1 MGGYRDWDD
10 GDWPPARP
18 RRVEGGIKARSRRGQ
33 IGESWW
39 SGRFVAILESL
50 GMGPR
55 LGRGRAYAR
64 AGQVL
69 DLGVAAG
76 TASARVQG
84 SRARPY
90 RVSIG
95 LARFAEA
102 DWARVESAL
111 AARAVYSA
119 KLLAGEMP
127 REIEEVFASCGL
139 SLFPE
144 RARDLA
150 MSCSCPDWAVPCKHI
165 AATFYLLAEAFDADP
180 FLILA
185 WRARAPG
192 RRSRR
197 AGAPA
202 RPVPHRAAGSRP
214 RRAAGV
220 RLPRHG
226 GVRAPWRRSRGGVM
240 KRTDALVGA
249 FEDTVPSPDRGNHRS
264 TRENRAAKRRSCCTC
279 GLSCSRSPSRTSA
292 VAEAVDA
299 FVAYQPEENLP
310 DPVAAVQAPGADGG
324 GPGAGG
330 GRRGGQ
336 GRLGHG
342 PPGAAVAGLRGSAR
356 RWRHDPCRAL
366 AGVG

>member
-69 DLGVAAG
+69 DLGVTAG
-76 TASARVQG
+76 TVSARVQG
-84 SRARPY
+84 SRAGPY

-95 LARFAEA
+95 LGRFGEA

-111 AARAVYSA
+111 AARALYSA

-127 REIEEVFASCGL
+127 LQIEEVFSSCGL

-144 RARDLA
+144 RAQDLA

-185 WRARAPG
+185 WRGRARDDLLARLRALRALTGSDTVSDTAERPGEADRFWASRGDLAAARAPAAQAVAPDVLVRQLDPSPIELRG
-192 RRSRR
+192 RHLG
-197 AGAPA
+197 ALLAPA
-202 RPVPHRAAGSRP
+202 YHAMAASV
-214 RRAAGV
+214 RRG
-220 RLPRHG
+220 
-226 GVRAPWRRSRGGVM
+226 
-240 KRTDALVGA
+240 
-249 FEDTVPSPDRGNHRS
+249 
-264 TRENRAAKRRSCCTC
+264 
-279 GLSCSRSPSRTSA
+279 
-292 VAEAVDA
+292 AEA
-299 FVAYQPEENLP
+299 EE
-310 DPVAAVQAPGADGG
+310 A
-324 GPGAGG
+324 
-330 GRRGGQ
+330 
-336 GRLGHG
+336 
-342 PPGAAVAGLRGSAR
+342 
-356 RWRHDPCRAL
+356 
-366 AGVG
+366 

>member
-69 DLGVAAG
+69 DLRVAAG
-76 TASARVQG
+76 TVSARVQG
-84 SRARPY
+84 SRPRPY

-95 LARFAEA
+95 LARFGEA

-111 AARAVYSA
+111 AARALYSA

-127 REIEEVFASCGL
+127 LQIEEVFSSCGL

-144 RARDLA
+144 RAQDLA

-185 WRARAPG
+185 WRGRARDDLPPLAEQLDRFWASRGDLATARAPAAQVVAPDVLMRQLNPSPIELRG
-192 RRSRR
+192 RDLG
-197 AGAPA
+197 ALLAPA
-202 RPVPHRAAGSRP
+202 YHAMAESV
-214 RRAAGV
+214 RRG
-220 RLPRHG
+220 
-226 GVRAPWRRSRGGVM
+226 
-240 KRTDALVGA
+240 
-249 FEDTVPSPDRGNHRS
+249 
-264 TRENRAAKRRSCCTC
+264 
-279 GLSCSRSPSRTSA
+279 
-292 VAEAVDA
+292 AEA
-299 FVAYQPEENLP
+299 EE
-310 DPVAAVQAPGADGG
+310 
-324 GPGAGG
+324 
-330 GRRGGQ
+330 
-336 GRLGHG
+336 
-342 PPGAAVAGLRGSAR
+342 AR
-356 RWRHDPCRAL
+356 
-366 AGVG
+366 

>member
-1 MGGYRDWDD
+1 MAGSWD
-10 GDWPPARP
+10 DWPPPSRP

-50 GMGPR
+50 GIGPR

-76 TASARVQG
+76 TVSARVQG

-95 LARFAEA
+95 LARFGGAE
-102 DWARVESAL
+102 WARVESAL
-111 AARAVYSA
+111 AARALYSA

-139 SLFPE
+139 SLFPG
-144 RARDLA
+144 RAQDLA

-185 WRARAPG
+185 WRGRPRDDLLARLRALRALTGSDTVSDDAQRPGGAHRFGLAVEDRPLAEQLDRFWASRGDLAATRAPAARAV
-192 RRSRR
+192 
-197 AGAPA
+197 APDLL
-202 RPVPHRAAGSRP
+202 
-214 RRAAGV
+214 V
-220 RLPRHG
+220 RQL
-226 GVRAPWRRSRGGVM
+226 S
-240 KRTDALVGA
+240 
-249 FEDTVPSPDRGNHRS
+249 PSPI
-264 TRENRAAKRRSCCTC
+264 
-279 GLSCSRSPSRTSA
+279 
-292 VAEAVDA
+292 
-299 FVAYQPEENLP
+299 
-310 DPVAAVQAPGADGG
+310 
-324 GPGAGG
+324 
-330 GRRGGQ
+330 
-336 GRLGHG
+336 
-342 PPGAAVAGLRGSAR
+342 GLRGRELGALLAPAYHAMAASVR
-356 RWRHDPCRAL
+356 RDAE
-366 AGVG
+366 AEEA

>member
-1 MGGYRDWDD
+1 MGGDRGDWD
-10 GDWPPARP
+10 GDWPPARR

-69 DLGVAAG
+69 ELRVAAG
-76 TASARVQG
+76 AVSARVQG

-90 RVSIG
+90 RVGVG
-95 LARFAEA
+95 LARFGEA

-111 AARAVYSA
+111 AARALYSA

-127 REIEEVFASCGL
+127 REIEEVFESCGL

-144 RARDLA
+144 RAQDLA

-185 WRARAPG
+185 WRGRARDDLLARLRALRALTGSGAGSDDAERPGEERRFGLAAEDPPLAEQLDRFWTSGGDLAAARAAAAP
-192 RRSRR
+192 
-197 AGAPA
+197 AGAPD
-202 RPVPHRAAGSRP
+202 
-214 RRAAGV
+214 V
-220 RLPRHG
+220 R
-226 GVRAPWRRSRGGVM
+226 VRQL
-240 KRTDALVGA
+240 D
-249 FEDTVPSPDRGNHRS
+249 PSPIELRGRDL
-264 TRENRAAKRRSCCTC
+264 RALLAPAYHTMAASVRR
-279 GLSCSRSPSRTSA
+279 G
-292 VAEAVDA
+292 AEA
-299 FVAYQPEENLP
+299 EE
-310 DPVAAVQAPGADGG
+310 A
-324 GPGAGG
+324 
-330 GRRGGQ
+330 
-336 GRLGHG
+336 
-342 PPGAAVAGLRGSAR
+342 
-356 RWRHDPCRAL
+356 
-366 AGVG
+366 

>member
-1 MGGYRDWDD
+1 MAGSW
-10 GDWPPARP
+10 GDWPAPSRP

-76 TASARVQG
+76 TISARVQG

-95 LARFAEA
+95 LARFGEA

-111 AARAVYSA
+111 AARALYSA

-127 REIEEVFASCGL
+127 LQIEEVFASCDL

-144 RARDLA
+144 RAQDLA

-180 FLILA
+180 FLILG
-185 WRARAPG
+185 WRGRTRDDLLARLRALRALTDSDTGSDDEELPGEAHRFGLAVDDPPLAEQLDRFWASRGDLATARAPAAQAVAPDALVRQLDPSPIALRG
-192 RRSRR
+192 RDL
-197 AGAPA
+197 AGLLTPA
-202 RPVPHRAAGSRP
+202 YHAMAASV
-214 RRAAGV
+214 RRAA
-220 RLPRHG
+220 
-226 GVRAPWRRSRGGVM
+226 
-240 KRTDALVGA
+240 
-249 FEDTVPSPDRGNHRS
+249 E
-264 TRENRAAKRRSCCTC
+264 
-279 GLSCSRSPSRTSA
+279 
-292 VAEAVDA
+292 AEEA
-299 FVAYQPEENLP
+299 
-310 DPVAAVQAPGADGG
+310 
-324 GPGAGG
+324 
-330 GRRGGQ
+330 
-336 GRLGHG
+336 
-342 PPGAAVAGLRGSAR
+342 
-356 RWRHDPCRAL
+356 
-366 AGVG
+366 

>member
-76 TASARVQG
+76 TVSARVQG

-95 LARFAEA
+95 LARFGEA

-111 AARAVYSA
+111 AARALYSA

-144 RARDLA
+144 RAPDLA

-185 WRARAPG
+185 WRGRARDALLARLRALRALTVSETAEWPGEAYRFGLAVEDPPLAEQLDRFWASRGDLEAARAP
-192 RRSRR
+192 
-197 AGAPA
+197 APQA
-202 RPVPHRAAGSRP
+202 VAS
-214 RRAAGV
+214 
-220 RLPRHG
+220 
-226 GVRAPWRRSRGGVM
+226 
-240 KRTDALVGA
+240 DALVRQL
-249 FEDTVPSPDRGNHRS
+249 DPSPIGLAGRDLGALLAPAYHAMAASVRRG
-264 TRENRAAKRRSCCTC
+264 
-279 GLSCSRSPSRTSA
+279 
-292 VAEAVDA
+292 AEAGEA
-299 FVAYQPEENLP
+299 
-310 DPVAAVQAPGADGG
+310 
-324 GPGAGG
+324 
-330 GRRGGQ
+330 
-336 GRLGHG
+336 
-342 PPGAAVAGLRGSAR
+342 
-356 RWRHDPCRAL
+356 
-366 AGVG
+366 

>member
-1 MGGYRDWDD
+1 MAGSWEE
-10 GDWPPARP
+10 WPPPSRP

-69 DLGVAAG
+69 DLTVAPG
-76 TASARVQG
+76 TVSARVQG

-95 LARFAEA
+95 LARFGEA

-111 AARAVYSA
+111 AARALYSA

-144 RARDLA
+144 RAQDLA

-165 AATFYLLAEAFDADP
+165 AATFYLLAEAFDRDP

-185 WRARAPG
+185 WRGRARDDLLARLRTLRALTGSDAGFDDAERPGEARRFGLAVEDPPLAEQLDRFWTSRGDLAATRAPAAQAAAPDVLVRQLDPSPIELRG
-192 RRSRR
+192 RDLG
-197 AGAPA
+197 ALLAPA
-202 RPVPHRAAGSRP
+202 YHAMAASV
-214 RRAAGV
+214 RR
-220 RLPRHG
+220 
-226 GVRAPWRRSRGGVM
+226 
-240 KRTDALVGA
+240 D
-249 FEDTVPSPDRGNHRS
+249 
-264 TRENRAAKRRSCCTC
+264 
-279 GLSCSRSPSRTSA
+279 
-292 VAEAVDA
+292 AEA
-299 FVAYQPEENLP
+299 EE
-310 DPVAAVQAPGADGG
+310 A
-324 GPGAGG
+324 
-330 GRRGGQ
+330 
-336 GRLGHG
+336 
-342 PPGAAVAGLRGSAR
+342 
-356 RWRHDPCRAL
+356 
-366 AGVG
+366 

>member
-69 DLGVAAG
+69 DLGVTAG
-76 TASARVQG
+76 TVSARVQG

-95 LARFAEA
+95 LGRFGEA

-111 AARAVYSA
+111 AARALYSA

-127 REIEEVFASCGL
+127 LQIEEVFSSCGL

-144 RARDLA
+144 RAQDLA

-165 AATFYLLAEAFDADP
+165 AATSSPGCAPCVRSPAPTP
-180 FLILA
+180 FPI
-185 WRARAPG
+185 P
-192 RRSRR
+192 RSD
-197 AGAPA
+197 PA
-202 RPVPHRAAGSRP
+202 RLTASALPSRTHPWPSSSTASGRPAGTSRP
-214 RRAAGV
+214 PERPRPRPWLPTCWCASST
-220 RLPRHG
+220 RLPSSC
-226 GVRAPWRRSRGGVM
+226 GVATSARCWPPPTTPWRRPCAVARKP
-240 KRTDALVGA
+240 KRRDEAAHALVGGIG
-249 FEDTVPSPDRGNHRS
+249 DTAPSPDRGNHQS
-264 TRENRAAKRRSCCTC
+264 TPENR
-279 GLSCSRSPSRTSA
+279 
-292 VAEAVDA
+292 
-299 FVAYQPEENLP
+299 
-310 DPVAAVQAPGADGG
+310 
-324 GPGAGG
+324 
-330 GRRGGQ
+330 
-336 GRLGHG
+336 
-342 PPGAAVAGLRGSAR
+342 
-356 RWRHDPCRAL
+356 
-366 AGVG
+366 

>member
-1 MGGYRDWDD
+1 MAGSW
-10 GDWPPARP
+10 GDWPPPSRP

-76 TASARVQG
+76 IVSARVQG

-95 LARFAEA
+95 LARFGEA

-111 AARAVYSA
+111 AARALYSA

-127 REIEEVFASCGL
+127 LQIEEVFASCGL

-144 RARDLA
+144 RAQDLA

-185 WRARAPG
+185 WRGRARDDLLARLRALRALTGPDEAERRGEAGRFGLANEDPPLAEQLDRFWASRGDLTAARAPVE
-192 RRSRR
+192 
-197 AGAPA
+197 ATAAPDVLL
-202 RPVPHRAAGSRP
+202 RQLG
-214 RRAAGV
+214 
-220 RLPRHG
+220 
-226 GVRAPWRRSRGGVM
+226 
-240 KRTDALVGA
+240 
-249 FEDTVPSPDRGNHRS
+249 PSPI
-264 TRENRAAKRRSCCTC
+264 
-279 GLSCSRSPSRTSA
+279 GL
-292 VAEAVDA
+292 
-299 FVAYQPEENLP
+299 
-310 DPVAAVQAPGADGG
+310 
-324 GPGAGG
+324 
-330 GRRGGQ
+330 Q
-336 GRLGHG
+336 GRDLGALLDPAYHAM
-342 PPGAAVAGLRGSAR
+342 AASIRRRVEAGEA
-356 RWRHDPCRAL
+356 
-366 AGVG
+366 

>member
-1 MGGYRDWDD
+1 MAGSW
-10 GDWPPARP
+10 GDWPPPSRP
-18 RRVEGGIKARSRRGQ
+18 RRVDGGIKARSRRGQ

-76 TASARVQG
+76 IVSARVQG

-95 LARFAEA
+95 LARFGEA

-111 AARAVYSA
+111 AARALYSA

-127 REIEEVFASCGL
+127 HEIEEMFTSCGL
-139 SLFPE
+139 SVFPE
-144 RARDLA
+144 RAQDLA

-185 WRARAPG
+185 WRGRARDDLLARLRALRALTGPGTGSDDVERSGEARRFGLAIDDPPLAEQLDRFWVSRGDLTAARAPEAAAFAPDVLVRQLGPSPIALRG
-192 RRSRR
+192 RDLG
-197 AGAPA
+197 ALLAPA
-202 RPVPHRAAGSRP
+202 YHAMAASV
-214 RRAAGV
+214 RRG
-220 RLPRHG
+220 
-226 GVRAPWRRSRGGVM
+226 
-240 KRTDALVGA
+240 
-249 FEDTVPSPDRGNHRS
+249 
-264 TRENRAAKRRSCCTC
+264 
-279 GLSCSRSPSRTSA
+279 
-292 VAEAVDA
+292 AEAGEA
-299 FVAYQPEENLP
+299 
-310 DPVAAVQAPGADGG
+310 
-324 GPGAGG
+324 
-330 GRRGGQ
+330 
-336 GRLGHG
+336 
-342 PPGAAVAGLRGSAR
+342 
-356 RWRHDPCRAL
+356 
-366 AGVG
+366 

>member
-69 DLGVAAG
+69 DLRVAAG
-76 TASARVQG
+76 TVSARVQG
-84 SRARPY
+84 SRPRPY

-95 LARFAEA
+95 LARFGEA
-102 DWARVESAL
+102 DWARVESAV
-111 AARAVYSA
+111 AARALYSA

-127 REIEEVFASCGL
+127 LQIEEVFSSCGL

-144 RARDLA
+144 RAQDLA

-185 WRARAPG
+185 WQGRARDDLLARLRALRALTGPDTVSDNAERLDEAHRFGLAVEDPPLAEQLDRFWASRGDLATARAPAAQVVAPDVLMRQLNPSPIELRG
-192 RRSRR
+192 RDLG
-197 AGAPA
+197 ALLAPA
-202 RPVPHRAAGSRP
+202 YHAMAESV
-214 RRAAGV
+214 RRG
-220 RLPRHG
+220 
-226 GVRAPWRRSRGGVM
+226 
-240 KRTDALVGA
+240 
-249 FEDTVPSPDRGNHRS
+249 
-264 TRENRAAKRRSCCTC
+264 
-279 GLSCSRSPSRTSA
+279 
-292 VAEAVDA
+292 AEA
-299 FVAYQPEENLP
+299 EE
-310 DPVAAVQAPGADGG
+310 
-324 GPGAGG
+324 
-330 GRRGGQ
+330 
-336 GRLGHG
+336 
-342 PPGAAVAGLRGSAR
+342 AR
-356 RWRHDPCRAL
+356 
-366 AGVG
+366 

>member
-1 MGGYRDWDD
+1 MAGFWR
-10 GDWPPARP
+10 DWPPPSRP

-69 DLGVAAG
+69 DLAVAAG
-76 TASARVQG
+76 TVSARVQG

-95 LARFAEA
+95 LARFGEA

-111 AARAVYSA
+111 AERALYSA

-127 REIEEVFASCGL
+127 HEIEEMFTGCGL
-139 SLFPE
+139 SVFPE
-144 RARDLA
+144 RAQDLA

-185 WRARAPG
+185 WRGRARDDLLARLRALRALTGPGTGSDDVERPGEARRFGLAIDDPPLAEQLDRFWASRGDLTAARAPEAAAFAPDVLVRQLGPSPVALRG
-192 RRSRR
+192 RDLG
-197 AGAPA
+197 ALLAPA
-202 RPVPHRAAGSRP
+202 YHAMAASV
-214 RRAAGV
+214 RRG
-220 RLPRHG
+220 
-226 GVRAPWRRSRGGVM
+226 
-240 KRTDALVGA
+240 
-249 FEDTVPSPDRGNHRS
+249 
-264 TRENRAAKRRSCCTC
+264 
-279 GLSCSRSPSRTSA
+279 
-292 VAEAVDA
+292 AEAGEA
-299 FVAYQPEENLP
+299 
-310 DPVAAVQAPGADGG
+310 
-324 GPGAGG
+324 
-330 GRRGGQ
+330 
-336 GRLGHG
+336 
-342 PPGAAVAGLRGSAR
+342 
-356 RWRHDPCRAL
+356 
-366 AGVG
+366 

>member
-165 AATFYLLAEAFDADP
+165 AATFYLLAEAF
-180 FLILA
+180 LILA
-185 WRARAPG
+185 WRGRARDDLLARLRALRALTGSDTVSDNAEQPG
-192 RRSRR
+192 E
-197 AGAPA
+197 A
-202 RPVPHRAAGSRP
+202 HRFGLAVEDPPLAAQLDRFW
-214 RRAAGV
+214 A
-220 RLPRHG
+220 
-226 GVRAPWRRSRGGVM
+226 SRGDLAAARVPAAQAVAP
-240 KRTDALVGA
+240 DVLVRQLN
-249 FEDTVPSPDRGNHRS
+249 PSPI
-264 TRENRAAKRRSCCTC
+264 
-279 GLSCSRSPSRTSA
+279 
-292 VAEAVDA
+292 
-299 FVAYQPEENLP
+299 
-310 DPVAAVQAPGADGG
+310 
-324 GPGAGG
+324 
-330 GRRGGQ
+330 
-336 GRLGHG
+336 
-342 PPGAAVAGLRGSAR
+342 GLRGRDLGALLASAYHAMATSVR
-356 RWRHDPCRAL
+356 RGAE
-366 AGVG
+366 AEEA

>member
-1 MGGYRDWDD
+1 LAGSRDWDD

-69 DLGVAAG
+69 DLEVAAG
-76 TASARVQG
+76 TVSARVQG

-95 LARFAEA
+95 LARFGEA

-127 REIEEVFASCGL
+127 PQVEDVFASCGL

-144 RARDLA
+144 RAQDLA
-150 MSCSCPDWAVPCKHI
+150 MSCSCPDWAVPCKHL

-185 WRARAPG
+185 WRGRARDDLLARLRALRALTGPDPVSDNAERPGEAHRLGLDVEDPPLAEQLDRFWVSSGDLAAARAP
-192 RRSRR
+192 
-197 AGAPA
+197 AAQAVAPD
-202 RPVPHRAAGSRP
+202 VL
-214 RRAAGV
+214 V
-220 RLPRHG
+220 RQLG
-226 GVRAPWRRSRGGVM
+226 
-240 KRTDALVGA
+240 
-249 FEDTVPSPDRGNHRS
+249 PSPI
-264 TRENRAAKRRSCCTC
+264 
-279 GLSCSRSPSRTSA
+279 
-292 VAEAVDA
+292 
-299 FVAYQPEENLP
+299 
-310 DPVAAVQAPGADGG
+310 
-324 GPGAGG
+324 
-330 GRRGGQ
+330 
-336 GRLGHG
+336 
-342 PPGAAVAGLRGSAR
+342 GLRGR
-356 RWRHDPCRAL
+356 DLGAL
-366 AGVG
+366 LAPAYHTMAASVRGGAEAEEA

>member
-1 MGGYRDWDD
+1 MAGSWD
-10 GDWPPARP
+10 DWPPPSRP

-39 SGRFVAILESL
+39 SGRFVAILEGL

-55 LGRGRAYAR
+55 LQRGRAYAR

-76 TASARVQG
+76 TVSARVQG

-95 LARFAEA
+95 LARFGEA

-111 AARAVYSA
+111 AARALYSA

-127 REIEEVFASCGL
+127 LQIEEVFASCGL

-144 RARDLA
+144 RAQELA

-185 WRARAPG
+185 WRGRARDDLL
-192 RRSRR
+192 
-197 AGAPA
+197 A
-202 RPVPHRAAGSRP
+202 R
-214 RRAAGV
+214 
-220 RLPRHG
+220 
-226 GVRAPWRRSRGGVM
+226 
-240 KRTDALVGA
+240 
-249 FEDTVPSPDRGNHRS
+249 
-264 TRENRAAKRRSCCTC
+264 
-279 GLSCSRSPSRTSA
+279 
-292 VAEAVDA
+292 
-299 FVAYQPEENLP
+299 
-310 DPVAAVQAPGADGG
+310 
-324 GPGAGG
+324 
-330 GRRGGQ
+330 
-336 GRLGHG
+336 
-342 PPGAAVAGLRGSAR
+342 LRVL
-356 RWRHDPCRAL
+356 RAL
-366 AGVG
+366 AGSDTGSDDAERPGEAHRFGLALEDPPLASQLDRFWASRGDLAAARAPAAQAVAPDLLVRQLDPSPIGLRGRDLGALLAPAYHAMAESVRRGAEAEEAR

>member
-69 DLGVAAG
+69 DLGVTAG
-76 TASARVQG
+76 TVSARVQG

-95 LARFAEA
+95 LGRFGEA

-111 AARAVYSA
+111 AARALYSA

-127 REIEEVFASCGL
+127 LQIEEVFSSCGL

-144 RARDLA
+144 RAQDLA

-165 AATFYLLAEAFDADP
+165 AATFYLLAGLRALRALTGSDTVSDTAERPGEADRFGLAVEDP
-180 FLILA
+180 PLA
-185 WRARAPG
+185 EQLDRFWASRGDLAAARAPAAQAVAPDVLVRQLDPSPIELRG
-192 RRSRR
+192 RHLG
-197 AGAPA
+197 ALLAPA
-202 RPVPHRAAGSRP
+202 YHAMAASV
-214 RRAAGV
+214 RRG
-220 RLPRHG
+220 
-226 GVRAPWRRSRGGVM
+226 
-240 KRTDALVGA
+240 
-249 FEDTVPSPDRGNHRS
+249 
-264 TRENRAAKRRSCCTC
+264 
-279 GLSCSRSPSRTSA
+279 
-292 VAEAVDA
+292 AEA
-299 FVAYQPEENLP
+299 EE
-310 DPVAAVQAPGADGG
+310 A
-324 GPGAGG
+324 
-330 GRRGGQ
+330 
-336 GRLGHG
+336 
-342 PPGAAVAGLRGSAR
+342 
-356 RWRHDPCRAL
+356 
-366 AGVG
+366 

>member
-69 DLGVAAG
+69 DLRVAAG
-76 TASARVQG
+76 TVSARVQG
-84 SRARPY
+84 SRPRPY

-95 LARFAEA
+95 LARFGEA

-111 AARAVYSA
+111 AARALYSA

-127 REIEEVFASCGL
+127 LQIEEVFSSCGL

-144 RARDLA
+144 RAQDLA

-185 WRARAPG
+185 WRGRARDDLLARLRALRALTGSDTVSDTAERPGEADRFWASRGDLAAARAPAAQAVAPDVLVRQLDPSPIELRG
-192 RRSRR
+192 RHLG
-197 AGAPA
+197 ALLAPA
-202 RPVPHRAAGSRP
+202 YHAMAASV
-214 RRAAGV
+214 RRG
-220 RLPRHG
+220 
-226 GVRAPWRRSRGGVM
+226 
-240 KRTDALVGA
+240 
-249 FEDTVPSPDRGNHRS
+249 
-264 TRENRAAKRRSCCTC
+264 
-279 GLSCSRSPSRTSA
+279 
-292 VAEAVDA
+292 AEA
-299 FVAYQPEENLP
+299 E
-310 DPVAAVQAPGADGG
+310 
-324 GPGAGG
+324 
-330 GRRGGQ
+330 
-336 GRLGHG
+336 
-342 PPGAAVAGLRGSAR
+342 
-356 RWRHDPCRAL
+356 
-366 AGVG
+366 

>member
-1 MGGYRDWDD
+1 MAGSW
-10 GDWPPARP
+10 GDWPPPSRP

-55 LGRGRAYAR
+55 LGRGRSYAR

-69 DLGVAAG
+69 NLGVAAG
-76 TASARVQG
+76 IVSARVQG

-95 LARFAEA
+95 LARFGEA

-111 AARAVYSA
+111 AARALYGA

-127 REIEEVFASCGL
+127 LQIEEVFASCGL

-144 RARDLA
+144 RAQDLA

-185 WRARAPG
+185 WRGRARDDLLARLRALRALTGPDEAERPGEARRFGLAIEDPPLAEQLDRFWASRGDLTAARAPAEATVAPDVLLRQLG
-192 RRSRR
+192 ASPIGLQGRDLGALLDPAYHAMAASVRRS
-197 AGAPA
+197 
-202 RPVPHRAAGSRP
+202 
-214 RRAAGV
+214 
-220 RLPRHG
+220 
-226 GVRAPWRRSRGGVM
+226 
-240 KRTDALVGA
+240 
-249 FEDTVPSPDRGNHRS
+249 
-264 TRENRAAKRRSCCTC
+264 
-279 GLSCSRSPSRTSA
+279 
-292 VAEAVDA
+292 AEA
-299 FVAYQPEENLP
+299 EE
-310 DPVAAVQAPGADGG
+310 A
-324 GPGAGG
+324 
-330 GRRGGQ
+330 
-336 GRLGHG
+336 
-342 PPGAAVAGLRGSAR
+342 
-356 RWRHDPCRAL
+356 
-366 AGVG
+366 

>member
-1 MGGYRDWDD
+1 MAGSWD
-10 GDWPPARP
+10 DWPPPSRP

-69 DLGVAAG
+69 DLGVTAG
-76 TASARVQG
+76 TVSARVQG

-95 LARFAEA
+95 LGRFGEA

-111 AARAVYSA
+111 AARALYSA

-127 REIEEVFASCGL
+127 LQIEEVFSSCGL

-144 RARDLA
+144 RAQDLA

-185 WRARAPG
+185 WRGRARDDRFALAVEDPPLAEQLDRFWASRGDLAAARAPAAQAVAPDVLVRQLDPSPIELRG
-192 RRSRR
+192 RDLG
-197 AGAPA
+197 ALLAPA
-202 RPVPHRAAGSRP
+202 YHAMAASV
-214 RRAAGV
+214 RRG
-220 RLPRHG
+220 
-226 GVRAPWRRSRGGVM
+226 
-240 KRTDALVGA
+240 
-249 FEDTVPSPDRGNHRS
+249 
-264 TRENRAAKRRSCCTC
+264 
-279 GLSCSRSPSRTSA
+279 
-292 VAEAVDA
+292 AEA
-299 FVAYQPEENLP
+299 EE
-310 DPVAAVQAPGADGG
+310 A
-324 GPGAGG
+324 
-330 GRRGGQ
+330 
-336 GRLGHG
+336 
-342 PPGAAVAGLRGSAR
+342 
-356 RWRHDPCRAL
+356 
-366 AGVG
+366 